1 MPAESIS
8 PLSSGSMADYQGWS
22 ILLDRVTEKILTA
35 KDVKHILGIS
45 YRQLNDWEWRGMG
58 REIFERPGCRKKEGW
73 RKFSIADLIALG
85 VVQEAKMYGISIT
98 KLRAVMS
105 NIFFTEETL
114 TAIFPFIVYGH
125 DVFFYSNFEQS
136 SSYYGVNSVIES
148 VEISVEYL
156 RGSAFVLIIPV
167 NRIADNIFMK
177 MERMNFRV
185 VKQKDSRYNF
195 FINGIPLALEDLPG
209 MVVEQKKS
217 LSRE

>member
-1 MPAESIS
+1 MPAESIALL
-8 PLSSGSMADYQGWS
+8 PSGNMADYQGWS
-22 ILLDRVTEKILTA
+22 ILINKVTEKILTA

-58 REIFERPGCRKKEGW
+58 SEIFERPGSRKKEGW

-85 VVQEAKMYGISIT
+85 VVQEAKMYGIAIT
-98 KLRAVMS
+98 KLRAVMKK
-105 NIFFTEETL
+105 IFFTEETL
-114 TAIFPFIVYGH
+114 RTIFPFIVYGH

-177 MERMNFRV
+177 MERMDFRA
-185 VKQKDSRYNF
+185 VKQQGGAYNF
-195 FINGIPLALEDLPG
+195 LIHGVPLALENLPE
-209 MVVEQKKS
+209 MVVE
-217 LSRE
+217 